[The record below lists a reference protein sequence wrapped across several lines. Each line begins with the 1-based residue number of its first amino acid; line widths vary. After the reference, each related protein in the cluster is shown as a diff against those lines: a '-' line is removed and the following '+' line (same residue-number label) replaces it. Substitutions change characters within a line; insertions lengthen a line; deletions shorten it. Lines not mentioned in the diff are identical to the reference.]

1 MDNYEVE
8 ILGLLKKLEV
18 RIKWKT
24 IRPDQK
30 GKCEWIKVGE
40 GDLEIGMLSYKSGLS
55 CGRRGGMIFRDL
67 VRVSQ

>member
-40 GDLEIGMLSYKSGLS
+40 GALEIGML
-55 CGRRGGMIFRDL
+55 F
-67 VRVSQ
+67 